1 VKIAQVNNYYYLR
14 GGSERVMY
22 DDRDALIAAGH
33 DVVPFAPRDE
43 RNLPAA
49 SEAYFPVV
57 TDYAQASGTGVF
69 KAAANIVYS
78 PTVARA
84 FAAFLHDLRPDL
96 IHCHNIY
103 GRLTTA
109 VLDQA
114 SRMGIPTVL
123 TVHDLKLVCPAYLGL
138 RQGQPCM
145 LCRDG
150 GYWRCVRYRCHK
162 RNTAASLVYSI
173 EAYFNRLASK
183 YDAVERFLCPS
194 HFIQEALIDA
204 GIPAE
209 RLVYHPNALNPQNYV
224 PNYEPGDYVL
234 YAGRLSAEKGIL
246 TLLDAVAGA
255 GIPLRIAG
263 AGPLDSALRA
273 RIANGKIQV
282 QMEGHCSGKRL
293 SDLYRHAAFT
303 AIPSEW
309 YENAPMSAL
318 ESFAYGKPVLASR
331 IGGNPELVMEGES
344 GRLFAPGNA
353 EDLASAMRSMWANR
367 DELATMGKRARALVE
382 KDYAQEKRLANM
394 LEIYR
399 NVCGIAAPAKPAQ
412 SGIQAEVE

>member
-1 VKIAQVNNYYYLR
+1 MKIAQVNNYYYLR

-22 DDRDALIAAGH
+22 DDREALIAAGH
-33 DVVPFAPRDE
+33 EVVPFAPRDE

-49 SEAYFPVV
+49 SDAYFPVV

-78 PTVARA
+78 PAVGRA
-84 FAAFLHDLRPDL
+84 FAAFLDDFRPDL

-114 SRMGIPTVL
+114 SRAGIPAVL
-123 TVHDLKLVCPAYLGL
+123 TVHDLKLVCPAYIGL
-138 RQGQPCM
+138 RQGSPCM
-145 LCRDG
+145 LCKDG
-150 GYWRCVRYRCHK
+150 GYWRCLRYRCHK
-162 RNTAASLVYSI
+162 QNAAASLVYTI

-194 HFIQEALIDA
+194 HFIREALIDA

-209 RLVYHPNALNPQNYV
+209 RLVYHPNALNPQHYV

-246 TLLDAVAGA
+246 TLLDAVERA

-263 AGPLDSALRA
+263 TGPLYSVFRA
-273 RIANGKIQV
+273 RIANRKSQV
-282 QMEGHCSGKRL
+282 QMEGYCSGKRL
-293 SDLYRHAAFT
+293 TDLYRQAAFT
-303 AIPSEW
+303 VVPSEW

-331 IGGNPELVMEGES
+331 IGGKPELVIEGES
-344 GRLFAPGNA
+344 GRLFAPGNVENLTSIA
-353 EDLASAMRSMWANR
+353 RSMWANR

-382 KDYAQEKRLANM
+382 KNYAQEKRLTNM
-394 LEIYR
+394 LDTYR
-399 NVCGIAAPAKPAQ
+399 NVCGIAAPTAQ
-412 SGIQAEVE
+412 SGM